1 VTEGTLRLA
10 ILGAGRMGREV
21 EAIAHA
27 RGIEVAVIM
36 DLEEVAQREDALAA
50 LREVD
55 VAIEFTEPDAAVGNI
70 QLCLEAGC
78 PIVVGTTGWYQ
89 SLDHV
94 CQMVA
99 ESGGALL
106 WAPNFSTG
114 VALLRA
120 LLDHAGKLLSGIE
133 GFEMH
138 MTETHHAAKKDAPS
152 GTALHLAETLG
163 TSGHEI
169 PITSVRLGQVP
180 GQHTVH
186 IDGAYEQVVLSHEA
200 RTRGVFADGAVT
212 AAMWLTGRTGVFTMD
227 DVMGLVQ

>member
-1 VTEGTLRLA
+1 MTEGTLRLA

-21 EAIAHA
+21 ETVARA
-27 RGIEVAVIM
+27 RGVEVAAIL
-36 DLEEVAQREDALAA
+36 DLAEVAQREDVLAT

-55 VAIEFTEPDAAVGNI
+55 VAIEFTEPGAAVENI

-78 PIVVGTTGWYQ
+78 PIVVGTTGWHE
-89 SLDHV
+89 SLDDV
-94 CQMVA
+94 RQMVT

-114 VALLRA
+114 VALLKA
-120 LLDHAGKLLSGIE
+120 LLEHAGQLLRGIE
-133 GFEMH
+133 GFELH

-152 GTALHLAETLG
+152 GTALHLAETLA

-169 PITSVRLGQVP
+169 PITSVRLGNVP

-186 IDGAYEQVVLSHEA
+186 IDGA
-200 RTRGVFADGAVT
+200 
-212 AAMWLTGRTGVFTMD
+212 
-227 DVMGLVQ
+227 

>member
-1 VTEGTLRLA
+1 MTEGILRLA

-21 EAIAHA
+21 EAVAHA
-27 RGIEVAVIM
+27 RGVEVAAIL
-36 DLEEVAQREDALAA
+36 DLEEVAQREDALAT

-55 VAIEFTEPDAAVGNI
+55 VAIEFTEPDAAVENI

-78 PIVVGTTGWYQ
+78 PIVVGTTGWHE
-89 SLDHV
+89 SLDDV
-94 CQMVA
+94 RQMVT

-114 VALLRA
+114 VALLKA
-120 LLDHAGKLLSGIE
+120 LLEHAGQLLRGIE
-133 GFEMH
+133 GFELH

-152 GTALHLAETLG
+152 GTALHLAETLA

-169 PITSVRLGQVP
+169 PITSVRLGNVP

-186 IDGAYEQVVLSHEA
+186 IDGAYEQVILSHEA
-200 RTRGVFADGAVT
+200 RNRGVFADGAVT
-212 AAMWLTGRTGVFTMD
+212 AAIWLTGRTGVFTMD